1 MTDLT
6 TVTLPA
12 SATGEFICQRDLNL
26 FDQPDCETLA
36 TQAAKGRYLRLTSQR
51 NGQAVVVEQCE
62 DGYTAWLPLPGLTAL
77 QPAPH
82 PYQAIAV
89 SRSEIE
95 HRLDGVMAYGLQA
108 KERTNVYQW
117 GGNIGPHF
125 DCSGLMQAAFASQG
139 IWLPRDSYQQ
149 AAFCDRV
156 VDVRDHL
163 QTPGFEIEQTLS
175 QLLPGDLLFFGSQR
189 IDHVGLYLGNGQ
201 YLHSSGKSR
210 GRNGIGIDS
219 LTDLSDPISHTYF
232 QTWWYGGRV
241 MASFDRHRHALTST
255 DIAVNTDLLK

>member
-1 MTDLT
+1 
-6 TVTLPA
+6 
-12 SATGEFICQRDLNL
+12 N
-26 FDQPDCETLA
+26 
-36 TQAAKGRYLRLTSQR
+36 
-51 NGQAVVVEQCE
+51 
-62 DGYTAWLPLPGLTAL
+62 
-77 QPAPH
+77 
-82 PYQAIAV
+82 
-89 SRSEIE
+89 
-95 HRLDGVMAYGLQA
+95 
-108 KERTNVYQW
+108 
-117 GGNIGPHF
+117 F

-156 VDVRDHL
+156 VDVRNVK
-163 QTPGFEIEQTLS
+163 TPEFEIEQALS

-241 MASFDRHRHALTST
+241 MASFDRHRHTLTST
-255 DIAVNTDLLK
+255 DIFVNTDLLK